1 MVGAFLKYGKLAA
14 AQPCPPY
21 KCGPP
26 AGSFAKKFEITDRVW
41 NDILYDLD
49 AQETIKTINEIEN
62 EVLIFGA
69 NMIDYILL
77 LQIHTILFQLNENL
91 LKNEN
96 MIRSGA
102 NGVFIK
108 SMKPN
113 PNGDGIEI
121 NAQIN
126 IAIDVSNV
134 NTTMEELIGTSE
146 KLVYN
151 SGSSF

>member
-1 MVGAFLKYGKLAA
+1 MPPDIMVGAFLKYGKLAA

-69 NMIDYILL
+69 NM
-77 LQIHTILFQLNENL
+77 TIFCCFNFTLFFF
-91 LKNEN
+91 
-96 MIRSGA
+96 S
-102 NGVFIK
+102 
-108 SMKPN
+108 
-113 PNGDGIEI
+113 
-121 NAQIN
+121 
-126 IAIDVSNV
+126 
-134 NTTMEELIGTSE
+134 
-146 KLVYN
+146 
-151 SGSSF
+151 